1 MILWTV
7 LNTSQCSLPLRRR
20 TFKELV
26 REIDC
31 PQCNRKYATRS
42 SLATHM
48 RLKHA
53 MELEPLRM
61 CEALGSA
68 LTAVHMNDPYL

>member
-1 MILWTV
+1 MTM
-7 LNTSQCSLPLRRR
+7 RRR

-61 CEALGSA
+61 C
-68 LTAVHMNDPYL
+68 TYYHPYVDCRHSSYVSL